1 MLWAD
6 KANAIDINIMYIEL
20 LKEAKLDCI
29 FNDNLAESNI
39 DQYDL
44 HINESGSVILVK
56 NLISGI
62 RNFWKKRL
70 AKKNFSL

>member
-6 KANAIDINIMYIEL
+6 KANATDINKMYIEL
-20 LKEAKLDCI
+20 LEEAKLDCI
-29 FNDNLAESNI
+29 FNDNIAESNI

-44 HINESGSVILVK
+44 HIKSQDLLFSSRIWFQVYG
-56 NLISGI
+56 ISE
-62 RNFWKKRL
+62 KKRI